1 VDESWPERLPGG
13 WEAALEGEPEAEER
27 GEEGEDVPRK
37 QRRHEDAIPE
47 HVEQHQQRGVVRV
60 RVEGV
65 GGHHEHAGAPEERKH
80 RGRAEQGAELACA
93 AAQPSS
99 KADRRN
105 HKRLP
110 SKEEENRVGSADH
123 RLRRPEHIVPCIHR
137 HEDSL
142 ANSLDGEEEAG
153 AGERAARIGGGK
165 PLVGVGRQACSL
177 HG

>member
-1 VDESWPERLPGG
+1 MGLGEIGEAEAHAVDDHAVDESWPERLPGG

-123 RLRRPEHIVPCIHR
+123 RLHKATVIRKRSRQC
-137 HEDSL
+137 
-142 ANSLDGEEEAG
+142 
-153 AGERAARIGGGK
+153 
-165 PLVGVGRQACSL
+165 VGPVCE
-177 HG
+177 